1 MTSEKSQIKFAKSE
15 LTGELIGFVSR
26 HSKTR
31 KLMGVR
37 EDSRFGKQICVLSED
52 LKGTIEP
59 NVLYSVELKPMHKA
73 NGYVVVAASPVLF
86 SAQVETVIL
95 PKTLYQVTVTFGN
108 KKVFFDP
115 KDGKSAMSRTIDGVL
130 SVLKGRRDIKD
141 REGVIAD
148 YLKQANSLVRRMES
162 DGYIYTGDRYM
173 KGSV

>member
-1 MTSEKSQIKFAKSE
+1 M
-15 LTGELIGFVSR
+15 
-26 HSKTR
+26 
-31 KLMGVR
+31 
-37 EDSRFGKQICVLSED
+37 
-52 LKGTIEP
+52 
-59 NVLYSVELKPMHKA
+59 
-73 NGYVVVAASPVLF
+73 
-86 SAQVETVIL
+86 